1 MSARAASVLAC
12 ALAALAPAL
21 SAAAPPAAKPPPAP
35 AGPPPKIPGLPSVA
49 RVRVEVGKD
58 RLVVVHDVNLP
69 RGEWTSGDLGLFV
82 SFGGPGF
89 PSAIDAHLH
98 AVPDGELSAADDA
111 AGEAVALERAPRRP
125 PNAALLLGRPQMA
138 GVVAKIR
145 DAGFRKATQPSGM
158 AVLRVRTVAALPE
171 RDASGA
177 REVLA
182 RLGVSGGAPLTLLR
196 IEVAAAD
203 ESVGIARAEARLCG
217 PEADPYPLSVAVLPR
232 DPSVRAS
239 APPGLVA
246 PMFATRHASDD
257 LCVRFVTR

>member
-1 MSARAASVLAC
+1 MSARAVRVIAF
-12 ALAALAPAL
+12 ALAATVPAL
-21 SAAAPPAAKPPPAP
+21 SLAAPPAAKPPPAP

-49 RVRVEVGKD
+49 RVRVEVGKE
-58 RLVVVHDVNLP
+58 RLVVIHDVNLP
-69 RGEWTSGDLGLFV
+69 RGEWTSGDLALFV

-98 AVPDGELSAADDA
+98 AVPDGDLSVADDA
-111 AGEAVALERAPRRP
+111 AGDTVPLERAPRRP

-138 GVVAKIR
+138 GVVAKIK
-145 DAGFRKATQPSGM
+145 DAGFRRATQPSGM
-158 AVLRVRTVAALPE
+158 AVLRLRTVAPLPD
-171 RDASGA
+171 RDAAGA

-182 RLGVSGGAPLTLLR
+182 RLGVAGGAPLTLLR
-196 IEVAAAD
+196 IEVASSD
-203 ESVGIARAEARLCG
+203 ESTAIARAEARLCG
-217 PEADPYPLSVAVLPR
+217 PEADPYPLSVSVLPR
-232 DPSVRAS
+232 DPAARGS